1 MRRCLECEMT
11 FISTDTCCPACG
23 YAPNTKDGMPLY
35 APEFT
40 NQSGGFKAEYF
51 QELFQFESRYFWFR
65 ARNRLIIW
73 ALNKYA
79 PRFQTFL
86 EVGCGTGYVLSGISE
101 VYPNAYLRGSELFA
115 EGLKFAVARQPT
127 IQFMQM
133 DARAIPFVDEF
144 DVIGAFDVIEH
155 IEEDEQVLKQ
165 MHDALKMQ
173 GILLITVPQHKW
185 LWSSVD
191 EYACH
196 VRRYSSQELHE
207 KIETAGFEIMRSTS
221 FVFGLLPAMWASRL
235 MRKEHDAEVDPLV
248 EFRISPWMNRLL
260 ELVMGV
266 EIWLI
271 RFGINLPLGGSRLVV
286 ALKK

>member
-1 MRRCLECEMT
+1 MKKCPECDEV
-11 FISTDTCCPACG
+11 FISTLTHCPACG
-23 YAPNTKDGMPLY
+23 YVPVFQNNITLY
-35 APEFT
+35 APSMARE
-40 NQSGGFKAEYF
+40 GAGFKEEYF
-51 QELFQFESRYFWFR
+51 EELFRLEAGYFWFR
-65 ARNRLIIW
+65 ARNRLISW
-73 ALNKYA
+73 ALGKYV
-79 PRFQTFL
+79 PRFHSFL
-86 EVGCGTGYVLSGISE
+86 EVGCGTGYVLSGISKA
-101 VYPNAYLRGSELFA
+101 YPNAYLRGSELFT

-165 MHDALKMQ
+165 MHDALKTD
-173 GILLITVPQHKW
+173 GILLLTVPQHKW
-185 LWSSVD
+185 LWSPAD

-196 VRRYSSQELHE
+196 VRRYSSRELHA
-207 KIETAGFEIMRSTS
+207 KIEAAGFQIMRSTS

-235 MRKEHDAEVDPLV
+235 MQKKRGAEVDPMA
-248 EFRISPWMNRLL
+248 EFRISPWLNRLL
-260 ELVMGV
+260 EFVMSM
-266 EIWLI
+266 EIGLI